1 MVPTPFRIHL
11 FLTGLFAVSLSL
23 SLPGC
28 RPSADSST
36 QLAGR
41 PAPPLSLVPLNG
53 VSPSPELTG
62 RLTLLN
68 FWGTWCPPCR
78 RELPGLV
85 RLANRL
91 ADEPRFQLLAVSC
104 GGGGGPDN
112 FTRLQQETEQFLATE
127 GLTLSAWAD
136 PSGQTRQAFAREL
149 GFDAFPTSY
158 LIGSDGRIMAV
169 WRGYSSTVETEIAQA
184 VATALKQLAASG
196 EPSAA
201 D

>member
-1 MVPTPFRIHL
+1 MVLAHPHIRFIL
-11 FLTGLFAVSLSL
+11 FGLLVMSLCA
-23 SLPGC
+23 C
-28 RPSADSST
+28 RQSGDSSARV
-36 QLAGR
+36 LVGK
-41 PAPPLSLVPLNG
+41 PVPNISLVPLSG
-53 VSPSPELTG
+53 VRTSPELAG

-104 GGGGGPDN
+104 GGGSGTDDFAILKN
-112 FTRLQQETEQFLATE
+112 ETEQFLAAE
-127 GLTLSAWAD
+127 GLNLAAWAD
-136 PSGQTRQAFAREL
+136 PSGQTRQAFARQL

-158 LIGSDGRIMAV
+158 LIGSDRRVLAV
-169 WRGYSSTVETEIAQA
+169 WRGYSGTVETEMAQA
-184 VATALKQLAASG
+184 VAKALKQMAALH
-196 EPSAA
+196 EQATV